1 MQICSSI
8 ILGERKM
15 INILSVCDNEG
26 VFSIVFVFKLLID
39 IICYITPVVLIVSI
53 LLQLVKAI
61 MGDVNKHLDY
71 GEMVKKIVA
80 AIAVFILPSLISS
93 LLVLLGGNTEF
104 AECLNKASPGVIDLY
119 NEVTEAESSN
129 ENNATNE
136 NVNLTN

>member
-1 MQICSSI
+1 
-8 ILGERKM
+8 M

-26 VFSIVFVFKLLID
+26 VLSIVFVFKLLID

-119 NEVTEAESSN
+119 NEVTETETSN
-129 ENNATNE
+129 
-136 NVNLTN
+136 